1 MPSLYKTKILTSI
14 KSLSEINLVLK
25 KKVDIIDFKDP
36 ASGSLGDLPTK
47 KINFFLKYIPST
59 QLTSATIGD
68 IKDLE
73 EIKKKTIMLS
83 KTKVDFIK
91 IGFFFNENKIKSLV
105 NLKKLAKKKIIAV
118 LFADN
123 KPNLKVIKEIKKIK
137 FDGILIDTENKK
149 NGNLRNYLSKNR
161 IKNFINASKKQN
173 LSIGLAGSLNI
184 KDINPL
190 IELGPDY
197 LGFRGAMCEKNKR
210 KENISEA
217 LLDRLIS
224 KF

>member
-1 MPSLYKTKILTSI
+1 
-14 KSLSEINLVLK
+14 
-25 KKVDIIDFKDP
+25 
-36 ASGSLGDLPTK
+36 
-47 KINFFLKYIPST
+47 
-59 QLTSATIGD
+59 
-68 IKDLE
+68 
-73 EIKKKTIMLS
+73 MLS